1 MTVKYWKKVSRY
13 DSFVLLVTLVIL
25 VSSHWNVAA
34 DCHSSVCVDK
44 PLNDMSATP
53 AAESCAVCGT
63 GTCACG
69 TSHGI
74 SRESFSD
81 AEPGLWSGQNI
92 RNPLARAVYFKM
104 KEDERNK
111 DDKHVY
117 WYRVIVSRF
126 PEDLRAKFIQFHQ
139 DEGTDLFLENC
150 LEKSNQIFTQL
161 FYSLARPVLNM
172 FMTQTSINGLL
183 HRGSMFIFSKSQF
196 EQLLGFSPYHKEDS
210 LLDLG
215 AGDGMVTRQMSAYF
229 HTVYA
234 TEMSGM
240 MVRRLRSQGFKVL
253 GVSDWQ
259 TTGVKYDLVS
269 CLNLLD
275 RCDKPL
281 TLLADIKASLK
292 PGSGRLLVAVVIPFK
307 PYVEFESKTHQPS
320 EFIHVKG
327 SNFEEQIEHFVSIF
341 QQSGFEVEKFSRLP
355 YLCEGDLRHSFYV
368 LTDAVFILKVI
379 QQSPAV

>member
-1 MTVKYWKKVSRY
+1 
-13 DSFVLLVTLVIL
+13 
-25 VSSHWNVAA
+25 
-34 DCHSSVCVDK
+34 
-44 PLNDMSATP
+44 MSATP